1 MMVLKKR
8 KSNTVTKVKA
18 HSMLKSIFIGS
29 GIGIIL
35 WALLLVAVSALLS
48 GLDEPEK
55 FVSAA
60 AFLLIALCSFVSG
73 IVSVKLAGE
82 HNILPGV
89 ASGGVLLLIVWA
101 LSLVL
106 SPSDGAISLPLK
118 LILVFNFMF
127 YALLG
132 ALAGRPSRNIKRRVG
147 R

>member
-1 MMVLKKR
+1 MRILKKR

-18 HSMLKSIFIGS
+18 HSMLKSIFIGA

-82 HNILPGV
+82 HNILPGF
-89 ASGGVLLLIVWA
+89 ASGVVLLLIVWA
-101 LSLVL
+101 LSLAL
-106 SPSDGAISLPLK
+106 SRSDGFISLPLK
-118 LILVFNFMF
+118 LIVVFNFLF
-127 YALLG
+127 FALLG
-132 ALAGRPSRNIKRRVG
+132 ALAGRPSRKIKRRVG